1 MNPAMREKLD
11 CVKDHLEDSRAKV
24 DAAEAEMR
32 GVMLNLRERRR
43 AGAHQRSVG
52 ELHELLHGVRIEQQ
66 RTQRSLAA
74 SQQLGRTAR
83 STALS
88 HILVGTYL
96 RSLRRAWAEWERA
109 AAALA
114 STEARE
120 HRGSGTPPP
129 LTLQPERGDGRA
141 RPSPAAAGHSSLRAT
156 MRAFQRTVALRES
169 TSSLAATGSRQRQYD
184 ELRAA
189 HELHLVEMAE
199 ELEEESRRARRREQ
213 RGISLALGLLP
224 RAHGRRRLQVALSAL
239 REWTRCAALQ
249 RAHEQQLRGL
259 AATVSAHGAARDA
272 ADAARAATEAA
283 LAAESERWRVGA
295 EESARLAAEL
305 RTRDGEL
312 AAGRAELERLRAD
325 GAVREQALELALQ
338 TQRDDASREAAAA
351 EAVTGRGGAATVAD
365 ALGAKAAAAGA
376 KAPSQ
381 DMQPVDTKGLATGT
395 RLEAADPEAEI
406 PEGLRARA
414 TRAHSAE
421 LLVARRAATRSALR
435 ASWHALRRW
444 WAEAVATRN
453 EAVVAQLRL
462 AHESEVRRRVA
473 AVREAE
479 DTVQGERAEA
489 AAQQE
494 AVVAH
499 AEGSVRQRE
508 ERRRIEALLLSRELG
523 KSEHRLLHAELHA
536 EQRAELAQL
545 AARSQLCKRLQAFE
559 SLARCARAQRHSARL
574 QLSSVVEDARAAMR
588 REAHRLHAECE
599 AALQQKT
606 LQVCPGSRPR
616 CLRVPSS
623 APSPPPTLPSTP
635 SPSPRPAAVG
645 GRCGNWLRTR
655 C

>member
-1 MNPAMREKLD
+1 M
-11 CVKDHLEDSRAKV
+11 
-24 DAAEAEMR
+24 
-32 GVMLNLRERRR
+32 
-43 AGAHQRSVG
+43 
-52 ELHELLHGVRIEQQ
+52 
-66 RTQRSLAA
+66 
-74 SQQLGRTAR
+74 
-83 STALS
+83 
-88 HILVGTYL
+88 
-96 RSLRRAWAEWERA
+96 
-109 AAALA
+109 
-114 STEARE
+114 
-120 HRGSGTPPP
+120 TPPTP
-129 LTLQPERGDGRA
+129 LEP
-141 RPSPAAAGHSSLRAT
+141 
-156 MRAFQRTVALRES
+156 
-169 TSSLAATGSRQRQYD
+169 
-184 ELRAA
+184 
-189 HELHLVEMAE
+189 
-199 ELEEESRRARRREQ
+199 RR
-213 RGISLALGLLP
+213 
-224 RAHGRRRLQVALSAL
+224 
-239 REWTRCAALQ
+239 
-249 RAHEQQLRGL
+249 
-259 AATVSAHGAARDA
+259 
-272 ADAARAATEAA
+272 AA

-559 SLARCARAQRHSARL
+559 SLARCARAQRTARDCGSPPSSRTPARRCDARRTGCTPNARPRSSKRRFRYARVPARDVFGFHPL
-574 QLSSVVEDARAAMR
+574 PLSSSN
-588 REAHRLHAECE
+588 
-599 AALQQKT
+599 T
-606 LQVCPGSRPR
+606 
-616 CLRVPSS
+616 
-623 APSPPPTLPSTP
+623 PSTP